1 MNKKSTLG
9 RLAFWCALSGLL
21 LTLLLLIY
29 LFILAFPASQ
39 GLAKIIAPQS
49 IYPYLKTISIVI
61 AGISAAL
68 VVLGIIAGISAL
80 AKKQR
85 RGALAGL
92 ILGGI
97 WLVLVIAL
105 VVVGLAIFSAFKG
118 EKRLV
123 KTEYE
128 KWEKC
133 RHNQQQLELIINE
146 FWKKD
151 HPNAAKEEIVKLNMG
166 PEGDLVGF
174 KMPNGQIIYY
184 TGDMA
189 IFDCPS
195 DGDEKDP
202 QDKDIDYAVDYVDK
216 DGKAHVKCIEP
227 EGVKAGHNQATMEK
241 ETEE

>member
-1 MNKKSTLG
+1 MSKKPFLG
-9 RLAFWCALSGLL
+9 RLAFWLSFSGLL

-49 IYPYLKTISIVI
+49 IYPYLKTISIIITTVS
-61 AGISAAL
+61 AGL
-68 VVLGIIAGISAL
+68 VALGIIIGINAL
-80 AKKQR
+80 VKKQR
-85 RGALAGL
+85 KGALAGI

-97 WLVLVIAL
+97 WLLLVIAL
-105 VVVGLAIFSAFKG
+105 VVLGLVVFSAFKG
-118 EKRLV
+118 EKKLP

-151 HPNAAKEEIVKLNMG
+151 HPNASKEDIMKLNLG
-166 PEGDLVGF
+166 PDGDLVGF
-174 KMPNGQIIYY
+174 KTPEGQIIYY
-184 TGDMA
+184 TGDMS
-189 IFDCPS
+189 IFDCPG
-195 DGDEKDP
+195 DGNDKDP

-216 DGKAHVKCIEP
+216 EGKAHVKCIDP